1 MKAIVIVVNWLL
13 SFMAIGS
20 VDMDHS
26 RMEGVLFVLAWF
38 VGSSFLLR
46 VADRRG
52 WMDEIVKRFNL
63 DEL

>member
-1 MKAIVIVVNWLL
+1 
-13 SFMAIGS
+13 
-20 VDMDHS
+20 
-26 RMEGVLFVLAWF
+26 
-38 VGSSFLLR
+38 LR